1 MNLKL
6 VFLFIVSALSM
17 AHPVDLPK
25 VRTAYIEAA
34 DSEAATKTLHEELMS
49 VSKTDDK
56 TLVAYKGAVTT
67 MMAKYAKGIK
77 EKKNYFKEGAEL
89 LEYALEAK
97 PKSVEIRCI
106 RLSVQENVPKI
117 TGYTKNIEEDKQFIL
132 DNFNSVSNKNS
143 KDFVKGY
150 ISKSEIFSESERQL
164 LQGS

>member
-6 VFLFIVSALSM
+6 VLFAFFSLVSLASSINLEK
-17 AHPVDLPK
+17 A
-25 VRTAYIEAA
+25 RTAYIEA
-34 DSEAATKTLHEELMS
+34 SESEDATTVLHENLVAIAKS
-49 VSKTDDK
+49 DNK

-77 EKKNYFKEGAEL
+77 DKKTFFKEGAEL
-89 LEYALEAK
+89 IEYAMEAE
-97 PKSVEIRCI
+97 PENVEIRCI

-132 DNFNSVSNKNS
+132 DNYSSLSNKGS
-143 KDFVKGY
+143 KDFIKGY
-150 ISKSEIFSESERQL
+150 ISTSKAFTELERQL

>member
-6 VFLFIVSALSM
+6 VLFTIFSFLTVAVAI
-17 AHPVDLPK
+17 DLK
-25 VRTAYIEAA
+25 ETRSAYIEAV
-34 DSEAATKTLHEELMS
+34 DNESATIALHEDLIS

-56 TLVAYKGAVTT
+56 TLVAFKGAVSA

-77 EKKNYFKEGAEL
+77 DKKTFMKEGKEL
-89 LEYALEAK
+89 LEYALEAD
-97 PKSVEIRCI
+97 PNNVEIHCI

-132 DNFNSVSNKNS
+132 NNYSSISNKNS
-143 KDFVKGY
+143 KNFVKGY
-150 ISKSEIFSESERQL
+150 ILKSEAFTETERQL